1 MAGGRWSWVKPEVY
15 PLIAVVAIASSVMPG
30 KAYRQEGVPETEEA
44 RQRAKGYEEA
54 IFRSLQTGRMKPGE
68 ERPNPLLSLPVGGM
82 AGVVG
87 SVAGSGGAAVIVP
100 LVSKACPSIPQRI
113 LSGTSLVAV
122 LTTACISTATFAAN
136 GCIDLPASLLIAPP
150 AVLLAPLGAR
160 FTSRLNCNALKRLL
174 GWFLV
179 VAAPL
184 VPLKAFMF
192 ASRAEQLAAAGTAGS
207 DLGGRAGAAAVVAAA
222 ASSPAEAPSSSS
234 SSSEGGSDS
243 GGNQPGSWEAQL
255 QRLRDGMPSPLRAA
269 ALVATGGLSGFISGL
284 LGVGGG
290 TTATPLV
297 ALIMPYTQATVL
309 GTTLAAMVPTTAA
322 AVAQHQRLGN
332 LNWRLAAGLAVGSV
346 LGGAAGSQA
355 AVHAPPYSLEAV
367 FMVTLLA
374 LARMTLKSLR

>member
-1 MAGGRWSWVKPEVY
+1 MQLTMAIQLRAAYAADTSCSSAPQ
-15 PLIAVVAIASSVMPG
+15 PLAHCC
-30 KAYRQEGVPETEEA
+30 
-44 RQRAKGYEEA
+44 
-54 IFRSLQTGRMKPGE
+54 
-68 ERPNPLLSLPVGGM
+68 LPV
-82 AGVVG
+82 APHLADH
-87 SVAGSGGAAVIVP
+87 S
-100 LVSKACPSIPQRI
+100 I

-184 VPLKAFMF
+184 VPLKAYMF
-192 ASRAEQLAAAGTAGS
+192 ASRAEQLAAESAAGEAAG
-207 DLGGRAGAAAVVAAA
+207 GGAAAAAVAAA
-222 ASSPAEAPSSSS
+222 TASSPAEAPGSG
-234 SSSEGGSDS
+234 GGSIGGS
-243 GGNQPGSWEAQL
+243 GGDDDQSSGWQAEL

-290 TTATPLV
+290 TTGGLLLLHCMLLPALAVNQNKSAAGRWSLGTLLASLASSRLPCPLLRPVSVLCMTHCSGSLPLPAAATPLV
-297 ALIMPYTQATVL
+297 ALIMPYSQATVL

-322 AVAQHQRLGN
+322 AVAQHQRCGWVGN
-332 LNWRLAAGLAVGSV
+332 TACLAVAAD
-346 LGGAAGSQA
+346 GGLS
-355 AVHAPPYSLEAV
+355 
-367 FMVTLLA
+367 
-374 LARMTLKSLR
+374 

>member
-1 MAGGRWSWVKPEVY
+1 MCRGGLK
-15 PLIAVVAIASSVMPG
+15 
-30 KAYRQEGVPETEEA
+30 
-44 RQRAKGYEEA
+44 
-54 IFRSLQTGRMKPGE
+54 
-68 ERPNPLLSLPVGGM
+68 
-82 AGVVG
+82 
-87 SVAGSGGAAVIVP
+87 
-100 LVSKACPSIPQRI
+100 I

-184 VPLKAFMF
+184 VPLKAYMF
-192 ASRAEQLAAAGTAGS
+192 ASRAEQLAAAGAAGTAGTAA
-207 DLGGRAGAAAVVAAA
+207 DGAAEAAKLAA
-222 ASSPAEAPSSSS
+222 ASSTTEASSSS
-234 SSSEGGSDS
+234 SSSSSGSNKGSQLGG
-243 GGNQPGSWEAQL
+243 WEAQL

-269 ALVATGGLSGFISGL
+269 GLVATGALSGFVSGL

-297 ALIMPYTQATVL
+297 ALIMPYSQATVL

-346 LGGAAGSQA
+346 LGGAVGSQA

-367 FMVTLLA
+367 FMVALLA
-374 LARMTLKSLR
+374 LARMTLKSVR